1 MKSSYRDAVGTEVEP
16 PSTLFFAARSAQLS
30 NESPADPLIG
40 LRHKNLRIIAVC
52 GEGSLSRV
60 YKAHDVVLDRCVALK
75 MVRAEAPEFAPLM
88 LRREARILSRLAP
101 HPAIVPI
108 YEAGAV
114 EGRAYIALEYLP
126 FSLESI
132 LFRHPNGLPIAH
144 AVAIA
149 TDIARALGHA
159 HMHGIIHRDVK
170 PGSVLLDNAQR
181 SVRLSDFNLATMLD
195 AATGT
200 ASSGPNGTRK
210 YMAPEQRD
218 GLPLTP
224 ASDVYALGVML
235 RELLVGDAA
244 DRFGDVPHAVAECVR
259 NATVENQEER
269 YRDGRAFAQA
279 LRRAAREAFDS
290 VPDRQEQAT

>member
-1 MKSSYRDAVGTEVEP
+1 M
-16 PSTLFFAARSAQLS
+16 
-30 NESPADPLIG
+30 
-40 LRHKNLRIIAVC
+40 RHKNLRILAVC

-60 YKAHDVVLDRCVALK
+60 YKAHDVVLDRYVALK
-75 MVRAEAPEFAPLM
+75 AVRAEAPEFAPLM
-88 LRREARILSRLAP
+88 LRREARILSKLAP
-101 HPAIVPI
+101 HSAIVPI
-108 YEAGAV
+108 YEAGAI

-149 TDIARALGHA
+149 SDVARALGHA

-195 AATGT
+195 AETGT

-210 YMAPEQRD
+210 YMAPEQRA

-235 RELLVGDAA
+235 RELLVGDA
-244 DRFGDVPHAVAECVR
+244 DGQLSRVPDAVAECVLK
-259 NATVENQEER
+259 ATVDEPAER
-269 YRDGRAFAQA
+269 YGDGRAFAKA
-279 LRRAAREAFDS
+279 LRRAEREAFES
-290 VPDRQEQAT
+290 VSDRQGQAS